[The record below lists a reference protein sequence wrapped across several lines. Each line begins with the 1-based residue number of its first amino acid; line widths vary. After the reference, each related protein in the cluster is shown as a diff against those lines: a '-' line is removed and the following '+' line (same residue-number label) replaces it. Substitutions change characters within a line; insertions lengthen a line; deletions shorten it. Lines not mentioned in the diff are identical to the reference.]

1 MRVLAVLE
9 KEILEVL
16 KNRLLLLSIIPLPLL
31 IVVIPLV
38 MIYLTKDQPMKPGE
52 AEMYYRLAPDLA
64 RLAPGDVVQMMLVGQ
79 FLFLLLMVPII
90 VPMTIATFS
99 IIGEKQSR
107 SLEPLLATPIRTWEL
122 LLGKSLAATVPA
134 IAATWIS
141 YGLLAAGMAVLASP
155 VVFASTV
162 SGMWLLAILI
172 IAPLLALLGVNL
184 GILISSRV
192 NDTRVAQ
199 QLGGLVVL
207 PVVGLGMVQTMGMI
221 LYSLPMFVAG
231 AAVLA
236 VLDAGVLVA
245 AAKLFQRETILTRWK

>member
-1 MRVLAVLE
+1 
-9 KEILEVL
+9 
-16 KNRLLLLSIIPLPLL
+16 
-31 IVVIPLV
+31 
-38 MIYLTKDQPMKPGE
+38 
-52 AEMYYRLAPDLA
+52 
-64 RLAPGDVVQMMLVGQ
+64 MMLVGQ

-207 PVVGLGMVQTMGMI
+207 PVVGLGMVQTMGKI